1 LLPDGDTSLLSRDIG
16 MDRQRGCSGSVTGV
30 TPDTVGSALS
40 VYSVQILCFWGL
52 LDHQI
57 GHSTIVRNRYIVTL
71 SVGAAVLGTLLTAL
85 GPVPGHATPQVSRVD
100 PAPMIV
106 LAAVEERD
114 DAAPDF
120 SPDAVRLSALVSRIQ
135 DVLAELGIYAGPTD
149 GTMSPATERAIRI
162 YESQVDLA
170 VTGRPTKELLDHLET
185 VGRANKLLVRLEN
198 TRDKKREAARNMLL
212 SSSIANR
219 LKTGESA
226 AADPLRDPSGCFS
239 TPSPTCLLEEGFQ
252 SAKAIGD
259 TKFRDW
265 ALGDIAI
272 ALATAGLVNEVYR
285 TVGLIEDPRLV
296 VAALR
301 DAAIAWATNGQAE
314 PAREVISG
322 MPEPMFSAEILGAIA
337 TAKAREGDKT
347 GLGQVLGELLAIA
360 SAGND
365 LAATLALLT
374 DLAPKL
380 HVAGAAD
387 AADHLLRVALDTAH
401 DAKIRGTERDRALG
415 QISAV
420 HATLGQTKRAR
431 ELMAEI
437 STPAMRRPVLLALT
451 ENSAQSRSAPPAM
464 EDAADVVDAR
474 YRVVALTYVAIA
486 QARAGNIEGAEQSL
500 KQARSDTE
508 EIDARFTYAKAF
520 AVSRIA
526 AALAE
531 MRGYQDAATAAKKIE
546 DGGLRA
552 QSLWHLA
559 SVQARD
565 GSTDAE
571 ETRSLAWAAAES
583 ITSDLDRSW
592 TLSRLALSSAD
603 RGEGDLART
612 AFDAALDVAAEI
624 ENSFAR
630 ASALARLATTLV
642 ALERQPSGR

>member
-1 LLPDGDTSLLSRDIG
+1 MRHPHFVSP
-16 MDRQRGCSGSVTGV
+16 SVTGAML
-30 TPDTVGSALS
+30 GAL
-40 VYSVQILCFWGL
+40 LMTLAPAPGGAMPHAPRL
-52 LDHQI
+52 APATL
-57 GHSTIVRNRYIVTL
+57 IVR
-71 SVGAAVLGTLLTAL
+71 
-85 GPVPGHATPQVSRVD
+85 
-100 PAPMIV
+100 
-106 LAAVEERD
+106 AAVEERND
-114 DAAPDF
+114 DTLDL
-120 SPDAVRLSALVSRIQ
+120 SPDSVRHSVLISRIQ
-135 DVLAELGIYAGPTD
+135 DVLAELGIYAGPSD
-149 GTMSPATERAIRI
+149 GALSPATERAIRI
-162 YESQVDLA
+162 YESQVDLV
-170 VTGRPTKELLDHLET
+170 VTGRPTRDLLDHLET

-198 TRDKKREAARNMLL
+198 ARDKNREVARTVLL
-212 SSSIANR
+212 TSSIANR
-219 LKTGESA
+219 LNTDENA
-226 AADPLRDPSGCFS
+226 AADPLRDPSDCFA
-239 TPSPTCLLEEGFQ
+239 TPSPACLLEEGFE

-272 ALATAGLVNEVYR
+272 ARATSGLVDEVYR
-285 TVGLIEDPRLV
+285 AVGLIEDPRLV

-301 DAAIAWATNGQAE
+301 DAAIAWATNDQTKA
-314 PAREVISG
+314 ARDVITG
-322 MPEPMFSAEILGAIA
+322 MPEPMFSAKIFGAIA
-337 TAKAREGDKT
+337 TAKARDGDET
-347 GLGQVLGELLAIA
+347 GLGQVLGELLTIA
-360 SAGND
+360 NAGDNLSA
-365 LAATLALLT
+365 TVALLT
-374 DLAPKL
+374 DLAPDL
-380 HVAGAAD
+380 HNAGATD

-401 DAKIRGTERDRALG
+401 DARIQDKERDRALG
-415 QISAV
+415 RISAV
-420 HATLGQTKRAR
+420 HATLGQTERAR

-451 ENSAQSRSAPPAM
+451 ENSAQSTNTPPAM
-464 EDAADVVDAR
+464 KDAADVVDAR

-508 EIDARFTYAKAF
+508 EIDDRFTYAKAF

-565 GSTDAE
+565 GSTEAG

-603 RGEGDLART
+603 RGEDELART

-642 ALERQPSGR
+642 EIERRASDR